1 MEKIEN
7 KPTPPPL
14 TNGGISINSPYFK
27 YQEMVSRSWRDCP
40 DTPSASN
47 EPLEGDVLVT
57 PIKKVLALVHPNAG
71 LEKSTALII
80 NDMLM
85 LLLSK
90 LGKEA
95 GDLLNHKL
103 TAVEHMD
110 CINVPDG
117 CDSAE
122 YYDIIAKRSFPTE
135 AFLIALK
142 KDEDEFW
149 LCASTALAS
158 KDKALFEAF
167 NNLTADK
174 RTTIYQEH
182 VVKCEGETGEEYT
195 PFCIDSRSV
204 QSAVR
209 LIFPGEIAK
218 HAVSEGTKAVT
229 KFFSND
235 EVASPTSWTRNAGLC
250 FPTSVHGY
258 YLGRFTGRSVTPSAS
273 VYLAAVLEYISA
285 ELLELS
291 GNSARQ
297 NRSSSIYPR
306 DLVRAVKGDEELND
320 MFSSS
325 VTFAGIEDTFDVP
338 YGRLR
343 SSASLKPDGE
353 DVEEGDITDL
363 SKIMSLDHAQD
374 SLYSSYVETGNLH
387 MFRSYGSL
395 EERSE
400 DGTSDDLVDLFPAD
414 SSTERDISGKRKVHR
429 KVLRDNIWSFD
440 VAGISQIML
449 RAGVPRWSGLIHEE
463 LRNKIRL
470 WLENVM
476 RIAVVYTVHRRRSRY
491 VGAKSCTVVSVED
504 VQRAL
509 MSLSYAPVMGMGKIQ
524 KCLDASVAI
533 RNFENPDT
541 LSEKN
546 NREIW
551 LDAAK
556 QEAAALIS
564 EAKEAADEDD
574 EEDEKE
580 SADKDYVDVDPTLKL
595 ASKAQKLLKSK
606 IKERLCAFPL
616 TVVMSM
622 VAEVSQDFKTDLRFE
637 PAVFKM
643 VSIAL
648 ENYLVSLVSK
658 AYHISNFNGRAYLEP
673 KDINLIRQL
682 WV

>member
-1 MEKIEN
+1 MN
-7 KPTPPPL
+7 
-14 TNGGISINSPYFK
+14 
-27 YQEMVSRSWRDCP
+27 
-40 DTPSASN
+40 
-47 EPLEGDVLVT
+47 
-57 PIKKVLALVHPNAG
+57 
-71 LEKSTALII
+71 
-80 NDMLM
+80 
-85 LLLSK
+85 
-90 LGKEA
+90 
-95 GDLLNHKL
+95 
-103 TAVEHMD
+103 
-110 CINVPDG
+110 
-117 CDSAE
+117 
-122 YYDIIAKRSFPTE
+122 
-135 AFLIALK
+135 
-142 KDEDEFW
+142 
-149 LCASTALAS
+149 
-158 KDKALFEAF
+158 
-167 NNLTADK
+167 
-174 RTTIYQEH
+174 
-182 VVKCEGETGEEYT
+182 
-195 PFCIDSRSV
+195 
-204 QSAVR
+204 
-209 LIFPGEIAK
+209 
-218 HAVSEGTKAVT
+218 
-229 KFFSND
+229 
-235 EVASPTSWTRNAGLC
+235 
-250 FPTSVHGY
+250 
-258 YLGRFTGRSVTPSAS
+258 
-273 VYLAAVLEYISA
+273 
-285 ELLELS
+285 
-291 GNSARQ
+291 
-297 NRSSSIYPR
+297 
-306 DLVRAVKGDEELND
+306 AVKRDEELND

-325 VTFAGIEDTFDVP
+325 VTFAGIEDTFDLHW
-338 YGRLR
+338 GRLKG
-343 SSASLKPDGE
+343 LKSDGE

-363 SKIMSLDHAQD
+363 SKIMSLDHCQE

-395 EERSE
+395 EEKSE

-414 SSTERDISGKRKVHR
+414 SSTERDISGKRKV
-429 KVLRDNIWSFD
+429 LRDNIQSFD
-440 VAGISQIML
+440 NAGISQIML
-449 RAGVPRWSGLIHEE
+449 RASVPRWSGLIHEE

-476 RIAVVYTVHRRRSRY
+476 RNAIAGTEHRRQYRY
-491 VGAKSCTVVSVED
+491 VGAELCTVVSVED

-564 EAKEAADEDD
+564 KAKEAADEDD

-580 SADKDYVDVDPTLKL
+580 AADEDDDDAEDDVEVDPTLKL

-648 ENYLVSLVSK
+648 ENYLVNLVSR
-658 AYHISNFNGRAYLEP
+658 AYFISNFNGRAYLEP
-673 KDINLIRQL
+673 KDINLITKL